1 MSNYKT
7 QMTEKELEQVSGGP
21 HIRNYGLTRRFVT
34 YTEQGSPFKV
44 EIHKST
50 FRNERIGYPPEPE

>member
-1 MSNYKT
+1 MTTQK